1 MGFVYLL
8 SIIILCILIYY
19 YFSRSPKQ
27 RKELN
32 KQGLKYGTFI
42 VLCILSS
49 YTLDAVLEDFTVL
62 DGLFV
67 SIPGLLL
74 LLSLVN
80 IIRQRKKEV
89 ISSQLVILIFGF
101 FFLYITY
108 NIMILG
114 ADGTET
120 IYRGAGFLIIFSVVI
135 MIISLISIGITRSN
149 G

>member
-32 KQGLKYGTFI
+32 KQTLKYGTFI
-42 VLCILSS
+42 ALSLLSS
-49 YTLDAVLEDFTVL
+49 YILKAMLEEFTVL
-62 DGLFV
+62 EGLFV

-89 ISSQLVILIFGF
+89 ISSQLVILIFGS

-108 NIMILG
+108 NIMILE

-135 MIISLISIGITRSN
+135 MLISLISMGITRSDK
-149 G
+149 